1 MLNFPTQLRA
11 KDAMELHCSIFV
23 NAVINSE
30 FAYISANSMDGA
42 VLPRHGYENE
52 AQVTGLDYHPIMHVR
67 ILD

>member
-1 MLNFPTQLRA
+1 
-11 KDAMELHCSIFV
+11 MELHCSIFV